1 MSDSASTEAIQFG
14 LNAPNRKRFTA
25 RWEDGQTVIK
35 VATEDFTLRYRKI
48 GNSTLCCDE
57 YDPSGHEK
65 IAHLADNA
73 LRSALEERGWEIEES
88 CH

>member
-14 LNAPNRKRFTA
+14 LNFPDRKRYTA
-25 RWEDGQTVIK
+25 RWEDEQNIIK
-35 VATEDFTLRYRKI
+35 VATEDFTIQYRKI
-48 GNSTLCCDE
+48 GDSTLHCDE

-65 IAHLADNA
+65 ITHLADNA